1 MERIIYYPE
10 TLLQTS
16 AVPSR
21 TFTETGFLAGLISDG
36 QEPEHRSSR
45 DHLLPC
51 STPTCPPRC
60 LSESARRPRNELP
73 NSTTSSK
80 FYRENPRNHIVQ
92 TLAFPLNS
100 FYRAAHSAAGWEAGP
115 GQLRGGEVMPFLQ
128 HWMVEGPEENQNPGF
143 CLHICIKV
151 GEDCVQWSFF
161 LEIWCSGIVSTF
173 IKKKPGVALCPSQN
187 AADGPTG
194 VAGGCLSWPGHLWE
208 IPDLG

>member
-60 LSESARRPRNELP
+60 LSESARRPGNELP

-100 FYRAAHSAAGWEAGP
+100 FYRVIQQGGKQGQVNSEVGRLCRFCSTGWWRAQRRARILG
-115 GQLRGGEVMPFLQ
+115 
-128 HWMVEGPEENQNPGF
+128 
-143 CLHICIKV
+143 
-151 GEDCVQWSFF
+151 S
-161 LEIWCSGIVSTF
+161 VSTY
-173 IKKKPGVALCPSQN
+173 A
-187 AADGPTG
+187 
-194 VAGGCLSWPGHLWE
+194 
-208 IPDLG
+208 

>member
-16 AVPSR
+16 AVPPR

-36 QEPEHRSSR
+36 QEPEHRSGR

-51 STPTCPPRC
+51 STPTRPPRC
-60 LSESARRPRNELP
+60 LSESARGPGNELP

-100 FYRAAHSAAGWEAGP
+100 LYRAPHS
-115 GQLRGGEVMPFLQ
+115 
-128 HWMVEGPEENQNPGF
+128 
-143 CLHICIKV
+143 
-151 GEDCVQWSFF
+151 
-161 LEIWCSGIVSTF
+161 CSGMGSRARSTPRWGGYAVF
-173 IKKKPGVALCPSQN
+173 GARDSLQSKGLSRVFSNTTVQKQQFFGTQPSSQSN
-187 AADGPTG
+187 SHIHT
-194 VAGGCLSWPGHLWE
+194 
-208 IPDLG
+208 

>member
-16 AVPSR
+16 AVPPR

-45 DHLLPC
+45 DHLLLC
-51 STPTCPPRC
+51 STPTRPPRC
-60 LSESARRPRNELP
+60 LSESARGPGNELP

-100 FYRAAHSAAGWEAGP
+100 FYRASHSCSRMEAGP
-115 GQLRGGEVMPFLQ
+115 GQLRGGEVLPFLQ
-128 HWMVEGPEENQNPGF
+128 HWMVEGHCSGRSPEE
-143 CLHICIKV
+143 
-151 GEDCVQWSFF
+151 
-161 LEIWCSGIVSTF
+161 
-173 IKKKPGVALCPSQN
+173 SQN
-187 AADGPTG
+187 SWVLSPHVHKTG
-194 VAGGCLSWPGHLWE
+194 RRLCAVIFLP
-208 IPDLG
+208 